1 LILEKFEKKTITFQ
15 FEHQQ
20 LLDLRRILFQK
31 GLNPQIFFSYIAT
44 RVGMCDPQ
52 LDSLY
57 EGALKY
63 KLERAL
69 DRKLEKADADTIYSL
84 IEQELKNTM

>member
-1 LILEKFEKKTITFQ
+1 MILEKLEKRTITFQ

-31 GLNPQIFFSYIAT
+31 GLNPQLFFSYIAT
-44 RVGMCDPQ
+44 KVAMCDPQ
-52 LDSLY
+52 IEALY
-57 EGALKY
+57 EGAKKY
-63 KLERAL
+63 KLDRAL

-84 IEQELKNTM
+84 IEQQLKNT